1 MRSIRSGKGIGD
13 NLYLQ
18 SIVRHLVDAGERI
31 EVCTPWP
38 DLFRPI
44 RDKVS
49 LSPFRRDN
57 IDLVAHYTTRKKI
70 AGTDQFQDC
79 CINVGIKVPVD
90 LRLDWV
96 PQNLA
101 LIDQLRSAGKPVII
115 VQLPRE
121 PFGRSDGYGMEL
133 LPDCKTIQRAIDA
146 LTGWA
151 FIVQIGSGKALHRF
165 SGIDL
170 DLVDGTSV
178 SDLIDVAYAADGCL
192 GYCSF
197 MVPLAETFSKPA
209 LLVWSRKG
217 LRSRTEYI
225 RTITPEK
232 ILHRAS
238 SRFVVDDCSDHEI
251 AEAANA
257 LLDQAG
263 DTRPLR
269 RQEGCDRRQRA
280 GCVG

>member
-18 SIVRHLVDAGERI
+18 SVVRHLVAGGERI

-38 DLFRPI
+38 DLFRPL
-44 RDKVS
+44 RDRIS
-49 LSPFRRDN
+49 LSPFRRDKV
-57 IDLVAHYTTRKKI
+57 DLVSHYTKRKKVS
-70 AGTDQFQDC
+70 GTDQFQDC
-79 CINVGIKVPVD
+79 CINVGIKGPVD
-90 LRLDWV
+90 LRLDWI

-101 LIDQLRSAGKPVII
+101 LIDHLGSAGKPVII

-121 PFGRSDGYGMEL
+121 PFGRSDGYGMDL

-146 LTGWA
+146 MAGRA
-151 FIVQIGSGKALHRF
+151 HIVQIGSGKALHKF
-165 SGIDL
+165 NGIDL
-170 DLVDGTSV
+170 DLVDRTSV
-178 SDLIDVAYAADGCL
+178 SDLIDVASAADGCL

-238 SRFVVDDCSDHEI
+238 SRFVVDDCSDQEI
-251 AEAANA
+251 AEAADA

-263 DTRPLR
+263 DTRALR
-269 RQEGCDRRQRA
+269 RQENCDRRQRA
-280 GCVG
+280 GCAG